1 MEELKQVETK
11 ISNILLD
18 TLLIDIPKDIT
29 LEEVEKLVAFE
40 KGQAFILTI
49 ERPGLKDIWL
59 TVSSNTT
66 IAEVKKL
73 FQIQINRILKESGQ
87 KVTISWKHIWR
98 SNYLAIKSDNQNSS
112 QVLEPETAKLQDFQI
127 FSSATLK
134 FIPRVFHGKR
144 KIKF

>member
-29 LEEVEKLVAFE
+29 LEEVEKLVALE

-59 TVSSNTT
+59 SVSSNTT

-144 KIKF
+144 KTKF